1 MKRLAHFNIGIV
13 IALAVSLYIAY
24 YLLLKDNFLHISISD
39 IINNTHQFKSQK
51 HMLVLGFLPIYI
63 GTIVFGFAML
73 GVYIGSLVQRFI
85 LKKHSQRPFNFK
97 SRIEKMAIF
106 TIID

>member
-1 MKRLAHFNIGIV
+1 MKRLAHFNIGIL
-13 IALAVSLYIAY
+13 IALAASLYIAY

-39 IINNTHQFKSQK
+39 IINNAHQFKSQK

-73 GVYIGSLVQRFI
+73 GVYIGSRTQRLI
-85 LKKHSQRPFNFK
+85 LKKHTQHAFNLK
-97 SRIEKMAIF
+97 NNVENMTIF
-106 TIID
+106 TISD